1 MKVKGVRQHRS
12 IDTFEPVELPALTI
26 LIGLNGSGKSHF
38 LEGIENDSIVTDIF
52 ASLEGPFSQFMSVP
66 KPNGAILRLENGASA
81 PVMLDQRAPSNLT
94 HPLSPGMQPQH
105 MQPRN
110 SVLARF
116 EHGRATL
123 LKPALAN
130 LRNVIGSGWANLEL
144 GDIEVWTIEPEK
156 LANITGAWESLEEIK
171 KAFVEAE
178 SSLTEVLSPQSEL
191 NHVVSLINQ
200 VAIQL
205 EISALSVT
213 AAHVD
218 DLNSWG
224 GFAAFDPNVAQLFG
238 SYRDAHLRNDLQR
251 VRDNRNGTKTALT
264 DEEFVNRYG
273 LPPWQHVSEI
283 LKAFGLNYRVAEP
296 SDEPTEQVSFVLL
309 RLDTSVPVSFGGL
322 SSGERVLLR
331 FALSLLNY
339 DPLRM
344 GVTLPKLLLLDEM
357 DASLHP
363 EMVHR
368 WLTAIADGL
377 VEQKGVSCI
386 LTTHSPTTVALAPE
400 DSLFELVAGSPAPRK
415 ITKQQ
420 ALNRLTL
427 GLPTLSIDYS
437 GRRQVFVE
445 SDTDANAYEAIS
457 NIMKGR
463 LSLPRTLTFISTGI
477 RTKNTETN
485 TGCATVKKLVADL
498 SHNGNMS
505 VFGIID
511 WDGKNKG
518 NGRLKVLAEGT
529 HYALENLLLDP
540 LLIGALLLRDRK
552 SLSGIHYTFSSLD
565 FLGVEELQTL
575 ADAVQ
580 DSVAFQN
587 EQQERVSNEYYG
599 GISLKVRP
607 EYLTMHGH
615 SLEEVV
621 VKAHPALNKY
631 HKGGRG
637 HLTKAIIDAVLIDYP
652 KFCPLPIA
660 HLFETIANET
670 N

>member
-1 MKVKGVRQHRS
+1 MKLKGVGQYLS
-12 IDTFEPVELPALTI
+12 ISPFEPTELPALAI
-26 LIGLNGSGKSHF
+26 IVGPNGSGKSHF
-38 LEGIENDSIVTDIF
+38 LQAIENGSIVTD
-52 ASLEGPFSQFMSVP
+52 LFSPSESQVWAQSP
-66 KPNGAILRLENGASA
+66 TETLRLENGVPPPSTLG
-81 PVMLDQRAPSNLT
+81 MLVQSNLAQSSGAI
-94 HPLSPGMQPQH
+94 PNH
-105 MQPRN
+105 MLPRN
-110 SVLARF
+110 SFLLKFDTART
-116 EHGRATL
+116 TL
-123 LKPALAN
+123 LKPIIAGLRDLIGDGWTKIN
-130 LRNVIGSGWANLEL
+130 LSDEHIWEIS
-144 GDIEVWTIEPEK
+144 PEQIVH
-156 LANITGAWESLEEIK
+156 LTGAEENLDNIK
-171 KAFVEAE
+171 NLFAEAE
-178 SSLTEVLSPQSEL
+178 RALTEVGIVEIGFQPII
-191 NHVVSLINQ
+191 NLINQ
-200 VAIQL
+200 VAKKL
-205 EISALSVT
+205 DISPLLVT
-213 AAHVD
+213 ATQID

-224 GFAAFDPNVAQLFG
+224 QFAAFDPNVAQVFG
-238 SYRDAHLRNDLQR
+238 AYRDAQIHNDTQR
-251 VRDNRNGTKTALT
+251 GRDFRKKTKTALT
-264 DEEFVNRYG
+264 NEGFVKRYG
-273 LPPWQHVSEI
+273 LPPWELISET
-283 LKAFGLNYRVAEP
+283 LEAFGLNYRAIEP
-296 SDEPTEQVSFVLL
+296 SEELNQPVGFGLQRIDTGVSI
-309 RLDTSVPVSFGGL
+309 SFNSL

-339 DPLRM
+339 DPLRV

-420 ALNRLTL
+420 ALNRLTF

-457 NIMKGR
+457 SIMKGR

-477 RTKNTETN
+477 RTKNAETN
-485 TGCATVKKLVADL
+485 TGCATVRKLVTEL
-498 SHNGNMS
+498 SQNGNIS

-518 NGRLKVLAEGT
+518 EGRVKALAEGT
-529 HYALENLLLDP
+529 HYALDNLLLDP
-540 LLIGALLLRDRK
+540 LLVGALLLRDRK
-552 SLSGIHYTFSSLD
+552 NLPGINYTFSSLD
-565 FLGVEELQTL
+565 GLTGEELQAL

-580 DSVAFQN
+580 NPVAFQSA
-587 EQQERVSNEYYG
+587 QLQKSVSNKYHG

-607 EYLTMHGH
+607 EYHMMHGH

-637 HLTKAIIDAVLIDYP
+637 NLTKAIIDAVLIDYP
-652 KFCPLPIA
+652 QFCPLPIVQ
-660 HLFETIANET
+660 LFEAIANEPI
-670 N
+670 